1 MIRDDSGTFRRSNAP
16 QVKFLAPSYTFVIR
30 EHKIDDKILVEN
42 PSVSMIS
49 ETNVERVV
57 EQNFL
62 VLKIHGSAYDWL
74 VSEFLFDRRP

>member
-49 ETNVERVV
+49 DDKCRTRGRTE
-57 EQNFL
+57 L
-62 VLKIHGSAYDWL
+62 S
-74 VSEFLFDRRP
+74 RPKNSWISI